1 MPFGIAAAPG
11 TFQEMMTKV
20 LGKIK
25 GAMVYL
31 DDILIYSRSKEK
43 HYTILGEVLKA
54 IEEAGLRIN
63 PEKCQI
69 IKEEIRFLGHIISK
83 EGVQTDPSKIQAIQ
97 NFGKPN
103 CVKKLRSFLGICNYY
118 RRFISDYAKKARM
131 LEQLCSGPSNKKL
144 EWSEGTNSVFEGL
157 KLALTTAPI
166 LC

>member
-1 MPFGIAAAPG
+1 FNRMPFGIAAAPG
-11 TFQEMMTKV
+11 TFQEIMTKV

-31 DDILIYSRSKEK
+31 DDILIYSSSKEK

-54 IEEAGLRIN
+54 IKEAGLRIN

-157 KLALTTAPI
+157 K
-166 LC
+166 